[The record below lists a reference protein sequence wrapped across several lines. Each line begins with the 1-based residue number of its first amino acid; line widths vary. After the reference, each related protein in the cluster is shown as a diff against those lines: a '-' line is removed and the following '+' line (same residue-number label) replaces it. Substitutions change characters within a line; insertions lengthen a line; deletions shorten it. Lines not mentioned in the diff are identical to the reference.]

1 MKTSKS
7 KSRQAWEQF
16 KQQAGFA
23 GFDSIWEE
31 TSDHAWIQLLD
42 EEWESVIYQQGA
54 ARGVV
59 VDGFRIAFDQQGYV
73 TIFSK
78 RPKASVTSVGR
89 RCYTPYNPYA
99 NKGLQRSLTTALAHK
114 GIDVLVTPRPFYQ
127 GEFEVRPIMFE
138 DGQNV
143 VDFCKRNKRQLS
155 ITGIQHS
162 PNRDVEVDFW
172 LSRLGRFTYGAFSA
186 GQLVGFCGAMT
197 GGSAAPLPQDVALY
211 YLTDE
216 QFEGLGV
223 ASALAQTT
231 FAAARALLPGVENA
245 VLQIKEENEASQRV
259 AMRIGLHKDDTK
271 SYSGRFGSGEITH
284 LQGYSRKIDDLVQI
298 SKRLEK

>member
-1 MKTSKS
+1 MKASKS

-16 KQQAGFA
+16 KQQAGLV

-42 EEWESVIYQQGA
+42 EEWESVIHQQGC

-59 VDGFRIAFDQQGYV
+59 VDGFRIAFDHQGYV

-78 RPKASVTSVGR
+78 RPKASVTSIGR
-89 RCYTPYNPYA
+89 RCYSPYNPYA
-99 NKGLQRSLTTALAHK
+99 NKGLQRSLTIALAQK
-114 GIDVLVTPRPFYQ
+114 GIDVLAAPKQLYQ

-138 DGQNV
+138 DGQSV
-143 VDFCKRNKRQLS
+143 VDFCQRNKRQLS
-155 ITGIQHS
+155 NTGIQHS
-162 PNRDVEVDFW
+162 PHRDVEVDFW
-172 LSRLGRFTYGAFSA
+172 LSRLGRFTYGAFKERS
-186 GQLVGFCGAMT
+186 LVGFCGAMT

-216 QFEGLGV
+216 QFEGKGV
-223 ASALAQTT
+223 ASALALTT
-231 FAAARALLPGVENA
+231 FAAAKTLLPGVENA
-245 VLQIKEENEASQRV
+245 VLQIKGENVASQRV
-259 AMRIGLHKDDTK
+259 AMRIGLFKDDTK

-284 LQGYSRKIDDLVQI
+284 LQGYSRRIDDLMEI